1 MFKKNSFL
9 GFWVYSLCAVSFY
22 CCILI
27 NAKILEDFFAYEH
40 LSFYDYDHI
49 EFLKMLG
56 YVLASAII
64 VLFTSILSFYRVVLI
79 AMPLNFLCCFFII
92 LFELDDAIM
101 TLSLIVYGATSMM
114 MVLLFIDKM
123 FELRRS
129 KKLNLVILLPAEM
142 LISYIIIVYFN
153 LYNID
158 EVFEDLDMIYIFK
171 ANIIPLFVFCL
182 MVFSFKRFR
191 SKRDNEG
198 YNFNI
203 VIRNMELES
212 LMAFVVFFT
221 LMSIRNGYEVFSLSH
236 QMHSVS
242 SETIRFICFS
252 AIVIPV
258 ILFKFFLS
266 KRNIYKTNITSL
278 VCLILLFLLLSVLG
292 QDSMFLII
300 NLMFI
305 GVSIMLFFIGNI
317 FILSRKFEGINFTS
331 ALAIYALAASMGYY
345 CGYITIDTSEE
356 TLGPNGFLISICFV
370 LTSLLLYYLYLF
382 KKLKLYR

>member
-1 MFKKNSFL
+1 MFKKNSFSGVL
-9 GFWVYSLCAVSFY
+9 VYSLCAVSFY

-27 NAKILEDFFAYEH
+27 NAQILEDFFAYKH

-79 AMPLNFLCCFFII
+79 AMPLNFLCCFCII
-92 LFELDDAIM
+92 IFELDDAIM

-153 LYNID
+153 LYSID
-158 EVFEDLDMIYIFK
+158 KDFEDIDMIYTFK
-171 ANIIPLFVFCL
+171 ANIIPLLIFCV
-182 MVFSFKRFR
+182 MVFAFKRYR
-191 SKRDNEG
+191 SKRDHEG

-236 QMHSVS
+236 KMHSIS

-266 KRNIYKTNITSL
+266 KRNIHKTNITSL
-278 VCLILLFLLLSVLG
+278 ICIILLFLLLPVLG
-292 QDSMFLII
+292 QDSTFLII

-305 GVSIMLFFIGNI
+305 GVAIVLFFIGNV

>member
-1 MFKKNSFL
+1 MFKENSFS
-9 GFWVYSLCAVSFY
+9 GFLVYSLCAVSFY
-22 CCILI
+22 CCVLI

-40 LSFYDYDHI
+40 LSFYDFDHI
-49 EFLKMLG
+49 EFLKMMG
-56 YVLASAII
+56 YVLASAIV
-64 VLFTSILSFYRVVLI
+64 VLFTSILSFYRVTLV
-79 AMPLNFLCCFFII
+79 AMPLNFLCCFCII
-92 LFELDDAIM
+92 LFELDNFIM
-101 TLSLIVYGATSMM
+101 TLSLIVYGATSLM

-153 LYNID
+153 LFSID
-158 EVFEDLDMIYIFK
+158 EGSDDIDIIYTFK
-171 ANIIPLFVFCL
+171 ANIIPLLVFCG
-182 MVFSFKRFR
+182 MIFSFKRYR
-191 SKRDNEG
+191 DKRDSED

-212 LMAFVVFFT
+212 LMAFVVFFV

-236 QMHSVS
+236 QMRSIS
-242 SETIRFICFS
+242 SETISFICFS
-252 AIVIPV
+252 AIGIPV

-266 KRNIYKTNITSL
+266 KLNIHKTNIISL
-278 VCLILLFLLLSVLG
+278 ICLISLFLLLPVLG
-292 QDSMFLII
+292 QDSTFLII
-300 NLMFI
+300 NLISI
-305 GVSIMLFFIGNI
+305 GVAIVLFFIGNI
-317 FILSRKFEGINFTS
+317 FILTRKFEGINFTS
-331 ALAIYALAASMGYY
+331 ALAIYTLAASMGYY
-345 CGYITIDTSEE
+345 CGYITSDTSEE